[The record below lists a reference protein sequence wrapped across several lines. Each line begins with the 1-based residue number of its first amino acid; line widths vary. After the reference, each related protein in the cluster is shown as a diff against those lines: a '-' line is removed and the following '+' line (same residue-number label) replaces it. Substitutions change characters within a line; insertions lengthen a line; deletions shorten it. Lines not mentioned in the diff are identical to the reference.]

1 MRSMISRIWLRK
13 PASYRVTTSFIL
25 THLICSAKVED
36 VPATIVSPP
45 QSARNPDFDS
55 NFDDDFGFDNQ
66 TFSHTN
72 AQQSST
78 REGGSSGFDDN
89 FDSAFDIPA
98 ASPAAA
104 NNTQPPALPARTA
117 AVGFDDDFFSSPTE
131 PPSQASQQQQSQAP
145 QGFTYTSAVIPPKRQ
160 SYDVPPAGEPPAHSQ
175 QSNTGGPTAY
185 APPAGP
191 PPQQSAQ
198 ASTPAP
204 PLPARNDTNDG
215 DLPQVKELVG
225 MGFNRKQAIAA
236 LEDNQFDLERAAN
249 ALLSVNH

>member
-1 MRSMISRIWLRK
+1 M
-13 PASYRVTTSFIL
+13 
-25 THLICSAKVED
+25 ED
-36 VPATIVSPP
+36 VPATTVSPL

-78 REGGSSGFDDN
+78 HSREGGSGGFDDN

-98 ASPAAA
+98 APPVAA
-104 NNTQPPALPARTA
+104 NTTQPPALPARTA

-131 PPSQASQQQQSQAP
+131 PPQQTSQQQQQSQAP

-160 SYDVPPAGEPPAHSQ
+160 SYDIPPAGEPPAHSQ
-175 QSNTGGPTAY
+175 QSNTGAPTAY

-204 PLPARNDTNDG
+204 PLPSRNDTDDG